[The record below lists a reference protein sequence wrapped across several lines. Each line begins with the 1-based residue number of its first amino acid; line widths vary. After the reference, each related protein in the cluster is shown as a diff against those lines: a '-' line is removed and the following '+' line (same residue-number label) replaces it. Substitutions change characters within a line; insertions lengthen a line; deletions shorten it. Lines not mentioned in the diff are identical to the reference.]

1 VPHWNKYN
9 PHKPNCHE
17 NLVADNFITI
27 FTTSECGDEDDES
40 GADYIKPWD
49 ES

>member
-1 VPHWNKYN
+1 MPHWNKCN
-9 PHKPNCHE
+9 LHKPNCYE
-17 NLVADNFITI
+17 NLVADNFIPS
-27 FTTSECGDEDDES
+27 SECGDEDDEC